1 MTPGVDIDRSFE
13 KSEHVAG
20 WHFPSIFLRVL
31 PARTKRAL
39 RDLRGRI
46 LARYLMRNFSPL
58 KEFEQAF
65 EDAEA
70 SALLSIV
77 VPVHDA
83 PAVTRRCLTSLQK
96 YAPNAQVILVDD
108 ASHQEETRALLEQ
121 FAVHNHWKL
130 IRNGEAL
137 GHSKAC
143 GAGADLAT
151 RDYLCLLNSDTVVTP
166 WCWRP
171 IVQAF
176 EDNPDIGVAGPS
188 TSYGGE
194 QTLPLASSMRL
205 HLDDRQICGYAERLL
220 AQCSGAVLT
229 NVSYV
234 CGFAFFIRKGIWQ
247 RLGGFDRNLLDYCNE
262 NELCIRVQQAGY
274 RTVWVRQSYIHHF
287 GAASYGV
294 MSGTKLFDARVQA
307 GLSYIKQ
314 KHHALDL

>member
-46 LARYLMRNFSPL
+46 LARYLMRKLSPL

-65 EDAEA
+65 EDAEV

-96 YAPNAQVILVDD
+96 YAPKAQVILVDD

-121 FAVHNHWKL
+121 FAVHNHWIL

-137 GHSKAC
+137 GHSGAC
-143 GAGADLAT
+143 SAGANLAT
-151 RDYLCLLNSDTVVTP
+151 RAYLCLLNSDTVVTP

-176 EDNPDIGVAGPS
+176 EEDSRIGVAGPS
-188 TSYGGE
+188 TSYSANP
-194 QTLPLASSMRL
+194 QTMKVAYSA
-205 HLDDRQICGYAERLL
+205 RQLLNDSQIFEYARQLL
-220 AQCSGAVLT
+220 AQPSRNALKDLSWVA
-229 NVSYV
+229 
-234 CGFAFFIRKGIWQ
+234 GFAFFIRRSLWAQ
-247 RLGGFDRNLLDYCNE
+247 LEGFDQNLPDYMNE
-262 NELCIRVQQAGY
+262 VELCRRVLGSGY
-274 RTVWVRQSYIHHF
+274 RTVWVRNSYIHHL
-287 GAASYGV
+287 G
-294 MSGTKLFDARVQA
+294 GT
-307 GLSYIKQ
+307 SYITALGDDAIVDRVREAEAYVLQ
-314 KHHALDL
+314 KYST